1 MSESTQNANA
11 ASPSAWRLTLHSQ
24 QLVPGSEMTFDH
36 GTSVVFLNDGK
47 VIVREDG
54 EEAVAHQNAEA
65 WVQRSPSSLV
75 GGGTA
80 ASIDWWTLSPAD
92 GHFTEN
98 GNVLLVREI
107 MIDAATCLLR
117 CDQVEFPPG
126 GIAYLHTHAG
136 PGIRRLHSGALQV
149 QTNGECQEYVPGDSW
164 FEPGPVPVYAAA
176 SPEAGAAF
184 LRVMVLP
191 VEFKGRSSI
200 TYVREEDRAKPK
212 DQRYSIFLDEEI
224 AL

>member
-36 GTSVVFLNDGK
+36 GTSVVFLNYGK
-47 VIVREDG
+47 VIVQEDG

-75 GGGTA
+75 DGGAA

-92 GHFTEN
+92 GHFTDD
-98 GNVLLVREI
+98 GNVLLAREI
-107 MIDAATCLLR
+107 RIDAATCLLR

-149 QTNGECQEYVPGDSW
+149 QTNGESHQYVPGDSW
-164 FEPGPVPVYAAA
+164 FEPGTVPVYAEA

-191 VEFKGRSSI
+191 VAFKGKSSI
-200 TYVREEDRAKPK
+200 TYVREEDRVKPK
-212 DQRYSIFLDEEI
+212 DQRYSIFLDEETT
-224 AL
+224 L

>member
-1 MSESTQNANA
+1 MSESTRSASA

-24 QLVPGSEMTFDH
+24 RLVPGSEITFDQ

-47 VIVREDG
+47 VIVQEDG
-54 EEAVAHQNAEA
+54 EEAVAHQNRGA

-75 GGGTA
+75 DAGAA

-98 GNVLLVREI
+98 GNVLLAREI
-107 MIDAATCLLR
+107 KINAATCLLR

-136 PGIRRLHSGALQV
+136 PGIRRLRSGALQV
-149 QTNGECQEYVPGDSW
+149 QTNGESREYVPGDSW
-164 FEPGPVPVYAAA
+164 FEPGPVPVYAEA

-191 VEFKGRSSI
+191 AAFKGKSSI
-200 TYVREEDRAKPK
+200 TYVREEDRVKPK
-212 DQRYSIFLDEEI
+212 DQRYSVFLDEEI
-224 AL
+224 TL